1 MQKIAAEMNL
11 SETVFLRNKE
21 KNGSFAK
28 GKTDAKLIIV
38 RYLIHIDIH
47 TKGKIYAHLHIVL

>member
-21 KNGSFAK
+21 KNGSFTK
-28 GKTDAKLIIV
+28 GRTDAKQIIV
-38 RYLIHIDIH
+38 RYLIPIDVY
-47 TKGKIYAHLHIVL
+47 TRGKIYVYLHIVL